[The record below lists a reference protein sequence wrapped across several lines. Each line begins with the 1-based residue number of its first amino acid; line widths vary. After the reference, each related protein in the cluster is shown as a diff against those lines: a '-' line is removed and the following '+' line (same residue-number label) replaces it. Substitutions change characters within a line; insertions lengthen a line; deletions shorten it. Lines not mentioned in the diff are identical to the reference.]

1 MHKDSNLVLI
11 SILTISLYAFSC
23 DSNASTKTQFNIME
37 TTIAKVHNAF
47 ENSDLT
53 ARQLVKMYLARI
65 EAYDQSTKLNG
76 HLVLTKQK
84 VQSQALRLSVAIL
97 MNQR

>member
-37 TTIAKVHNAF
+37 TTIAKVHHAF
-47 ENSDLT
+47 ENGDP
-53 ARQLVKMYLARI
+53 
-65 EAYDQSTKLNG
+65 QSVGAAMGEFLQIN
-76 HLVLTKQK
+76 HESVLEFFELH
-84 VQSQALRLSVAIL
+84 VDSVS
-97 MNQR
+97 